1 MDPVCRV
8 SVPFATTGLIPSSTE
23 ATSVT
28 ADANVDS
35 AGDAPPGDGPGAD
48 ASSADAPLEES
59 ALVDGSPADAPSDA
73 VVQARLEDALE
84 RVAHGATV
92 SIPGILA
99 ERGLSVAF
107 TAVLTNG
114 LGAAAYGVFALARR
128 SQAYLLHLAFGF
140 KSGLSRYLPNADDD
154 DVERD
159 ALVTFASVLLL
170 GVSTLFG
177 AALYVATPTIA
188 GLVDVGRPG
197 QFETLLRAFAVGM
210 PAMTWLFTVG
220 EVMRGLEAV
229 GPLTLTMRL
238 GFPLAQLAVAGVGV
252 VVFDSVL
259 VVAVGVVATDG
270 VVGVV
275 AMAWL
280 ARDRAITPRLRVP
293 GGRALYRKYVAY
305 TLPLFAGGFATVTQ
319 RLGFYPLI
327 AWFLTGLAGG
337 VFAVGV
343 LVGSLV
349 RLPLNAINQFIP
361 PVAAE
366 LNESGHDRALSR
378 LYHVTSRMVLV
389 GVTAAAVPVVVYRRA
404 VMALFGD
411 AFVPYAGLLAGF
423 VVAQYVAC
431 AAGSVGILL
440 MMTDNQRALLV
451 VNTAITAALVVV
463 AIPLTATYGL
473 PGLVGTYV
481 LMLTLNNALEAAVLY
496 RLEGLQPLTRRH
508 GYTLVAAVPLAA
520 LALGARE
527 LLPGAAGVA
536 VGFIGGLG
544 GYAATL
550 HWLGFTPVERRL
562 VGTLADRY
570 RNALA

>member
-1 MDPVCRV
+1 V
-8 SVPFATTGLIPSSTE
+8 STDAATTESIEDEDLQ
-23 ATSVT
+23 
-28 ADANVDS
+28 DAHEGRESDR
-35 AGDAPPGDGPGAD
+35 DG
-48 ASSADAPLEES
+48 
-59 ALVDGSPADAPSDA
+59 PSDA
-73 VVQARLEDALE
+73 TVEARLEDALE

-92 SIPGILA
+92 SVPGILA

-114 LGAAAYGVFALARR
+114 LGATAYGVFALARR

-140 KSGLSRYLPNADDD
+140 KSGLSRFLPNADD

-170 GVSTLFG
+170 AVSAVFG
-177 AALYVATPTIA
+177 AALYVTAPTVA

-197 QFETLLRAFAVGM
+197 EFETLLRVFAVGM
-210 PAMTWLFTVG
+210 PAMTWLFTVS

-229 GPLTLTMRL
+229 GPLTLTMRV
-238 GFPLAQLAVAGVGV
+238 GFPVVQLAVAGVGV
-252 VVFDSVL
+252 VVFDDVVL
-259 VVAVGVVATDG
+259 VAGG
-270 VVGVV
+270 VVGSYLVV
-275 AMAWL
+275 GVLAMTWL
-280 ARDRAITPRLRVP
+280 ARDRDIRPRLRTP
-293 GGRALYRKYVAY
+293 DARALWRQYVEY
-305 TLPLFAGGFATVTQ
+305 TLPLFVGGFATVTQ

-361 PVAAE
+361 PVAAD
-366 LNESGHDRALSR
+366 LNENGYDRALSR

-389 GVTAAAVPVVVYRRA
+389 GVTAAAVPVVVYRRE

-451 VNTAITAALVVV
+451 VNTAITAVLVVV

-481 LMLTLNNALEAAVLY
+481 LMLTLNNVLEVVVLY
-496 RLEGLQPLTRRH
+496 HLEGLQPLTRRH

-520 LALGARE
+520 AALAARE
-527 LLPGAAGVA
+527 LLPGTAGVA
-536 VGFIGGLG
+536 VGVLVGLAAYGG
-544 GYAATL
+544 TL
-550 HWLGFTPVERRL
+550 RWLGFTPVERRL

-570 RNALA
+570 RDALADLRDRSRITQ

>member
-1 MDPVCRV
+1 MWRV
-8 SVPFATTGLIPSSTE
+8 TAPYVTIGLIPPTTE

-28 ADANVDS
+28 ADANTDS
-35 AGDAPPGDGPGAD
+35 SPESPSSPDSPPNDAATIGRQRD
-48 ASSADAPLEES
+48 AAPEDPRADAPTE
-59 ALVDGSPADAPSDA
+59 A
-73 VVQARLEDALE
+73 VVEARLEDALE

-92 SIPGILA
+92 SVPGILA

-107 TAVLTNG
+107 TAVMTNG

-154 DVERD
+154 VERD

-188 GLVDVGRPG
+188 GLVDVGQPG
-197 QFETLLRAFAVGM
+197 QFRTLLRAFAVGM

-229 GPLTLTMRL
+229 GPLTLTMRV

-252 VVFDSVL
+252 LAFDSAIA
-259 VVAVGVVATDG
+259 VAVGVVATYAA
-270 VVGVV
+270 VGVV
-275 AMAWL
+275 AMTWL

-293 GGRALYRKYVAY
+293 GARALYRKYVAY

-361 PVAAE
+361 PVAAD
-366 LNESGHDRALSR
+366 LNENGHDRALGR

-389 GVTAAAVPVVVYRRA
+389 GVTAAAVPVIVYRRE

-440 MMTDNQRALLV
+440 AMTDNQRALLV
-451 VNTAITAALVVV
+451 VNTAITAGLVVV

-481 LMLTLNNALEAAVLY
+481 LMLALNNTLEVAVLY

-508 GYTLVAAVPLAA
+508 GYTLVAAVPLATV
-520 LALGARE
+520 ALGGRE

-536 VGFIGGLG
+536 VGVLGGLAA
-544 GYAATL
+544 YAATL

-570 RNALA
+570 REALA